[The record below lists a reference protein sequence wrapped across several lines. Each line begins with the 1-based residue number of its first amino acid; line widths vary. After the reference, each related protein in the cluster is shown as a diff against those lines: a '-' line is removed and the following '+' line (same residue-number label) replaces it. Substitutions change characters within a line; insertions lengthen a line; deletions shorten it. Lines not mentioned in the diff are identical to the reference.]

1 MNKNY
6 LSLRQTICEIRLHE
20 KITLTLKPSIILKN
34 CVQKFILK
42 KPNLD
47 CKPLSIRIPKVITV
61 VEYHDND

>member
-6 LSLRQTICEIRLHE
+6 LSLRQTIYEIRLHE